1 MTDIRLDEPLDG
13 IIHRLRTRMHSP
25 LCGLMPALGAIAGP
39 RRAPRFA
46 VLGGDMTGVHVL
58 RGQEPPKVG
67 SYHIG
72 GSGIIEY
79 EALIRALGETAERY
93 SGFVAAVSGRFPIE
107 FASHATMV
115 AAGRQVLTADAF
127 RVFTDEQLDRPA
139 FPFDRFDP
147 QSPIAWIE
155 VPSLTSSGPEWI
167 PAQLFLIGH

>member
-39 RRAPRFA
+39 RGAPRFA

-72 GSGIIEY
+72 GSGVVLFESQ
-79 EALIRALGETAERY
+79 IRALGETAERY
-93 SGFVAAVSGRFPIE
+93 SGFVAASTHRFPVT
-107 FASHATMV
+107 FASYNDML
-115 AAGRQVLTADAF
+115 AAGHRVLRA
-127 RVFTDEQLDRPA
+127 EQLQFCTAEQIARPG
-139 FPFDRFDP
+139 FPFDAFDSAAP
-147 QSPIAWIE
+147 MGWIE
-155 VPSLTSSGPEWI
+155 VESLSEPGRGWV
-167 PAQLFLIGH
+167 PAQLFLI